1 MDREIISEV
10 VLIDKPEDITTQG
23 IEDILVLMYGE
34 VIRWSIMG
42 VEGNQLKIGVT
53 YEKTEAY

>member
-34 VIRWSIMG
+34 IIRWSIIG
-42 VEGNQLKIGVT
+42 VEGNQLKIAVT
-53 YEKTEAY
+53 YEKTEA